1 MADLFDLRSI
11 ASRIR
16 VPAIIDIGANDG
28 AFAGY
33 LSRTFAC
40 HRVIAIEPLPGRRE
54 QLLTR
59 GYETHSVALSDHAGE
74 AAFYVSAADAASSL
88 LPLTDLCK
96 AEYPQVATVN
106 EICVPVRRLDDLIA
120 PVAEALIKI
129 DAQGAELEILRGGA
143 RVMSAARLVLVEMTF
158 RPLYAGQALFND
170 VHRELDR
177 LGFDLA
183 GFRTQTVSVTSGE
196 PLFGHAVYE
205 ARGRA

>member
-1 MADLFDLRSI
+1 MADLFDLRTI
-11 ASRIR
+11 AARIR

-40 HRVIAIEPLPGRRE
+40 QRIVAFEPLPDRRE
-54 QLLTR
+54 QLLAR
-59 GYETHSVALSDHAGE
+59 GYEVHSVALSNRNGE
-74 AAFYVSAADAASSL
+74 AMLNISSADAASSL
-88 LPLTDLCK
+88 LPLTELCK
-96 AEYPQVATVN
+96 AEFPQVATIDQLPVT
-106 EICVPVRRLDDLIA
+106 VRRLDDLLGPI
-120 PVAEALIKI
+120 EGALVKI
-129 DAQGAELEILRGGA
+129 DAQGAELDILRGGQA
-143 RVMSAARLVLVEMTF
+143 LIAAARLVLIEMTF
-158 RPLYAGQALFND
+158 KPLYAGQALFND

-183 GFRTQTVSVTSGE
+183 GFRTQTVSVTSGG

>member
-1 MADLFDLRSI
+1 MADFFDLRCLARRCSI
-11 ASRIR
+11 EA
-16 VPAIIDIGANDG
+16 VVDIGANDG
-28 AFAGY
+28 AFAAY
-33 LSRTFAC
+33 LSQTFAC
-40 HRVIAIEPLPGRRE
+40 QRVIAIEPLPGRRE
-54 QLLTR
+54 QLLAR
-59 GYETHSVALSDHAGE
+59 GYETHSVALSDKAGD
-74 AAFYVSAADAASSL
+74 ATFYVSAADAASSL

-96 AEYPQVATVN
+96 SEYPQVATVN
-106 EICVPVRRLDDLIA
+106 EIRVPVRRLDDLLA